1 MSEIIEV
8 PLVEISR
15 PKQWPTLS
23 RRELTKTGYPVY
35 GANGQ
40 IGFTDSYTHADPTV
54 IIGCRGSCGQI
65 HVTVPNAYVTGN
77 AMALDA
83 LDLDRVDQSYLVHF
97 LRKRGFDD
105 IISGSSQPQ
114 ITRKSLSRL
123 FVPLPSVQEQRRISA
138 LLEKADAINKKYEQ
152 ALGLADEFLK
162 SVFLEM
168 FGDPVCNSK
177 GLCTKPLSWFG
188 EIVTGNTP
196 PRSNPQNFGCHM
208 EWIKSDNIN
217 TPHHYITEAKEYL
230 SKEGAVLGRTVPK
243 GAVLVICIA
252 GSPASIGRAAIADRD
267 IAFNQQI
274 NAIVPKTDVDQHFLY
289 AQFVVGQRLVQA
301 ASTNSMKGMVS
312 KGKFKEIQFLAP
324 APDEQQKF
332 GEIFR
337 KYLENSTRLLSANNA
352 SQDLFSSLLQRAFS
366 GEL

>member
-1 MSEIIEV
+1 MV
-8 PLVEISR
+8 DISR

-23 RRELTKTGYPVY
+23 RRELTETGYPVY

-40 IGFTDSYTHADPTV
+40 IGFSDTYTHADPTV

-65 HVTVPNAYVTGN
+65 HVTVPNSYVTGN

-83 LDLDRVDQSYLVHF
+83 LDTDRVDQSYLVHF

-105 IISGSSQPQ
+105 IVSGSSQPQ
-114 ITRKSLSRL
+114 ITRKGLSRL
-123 FVPLPSVQEQRRISA
+123 LVPLPSIQEQRRIA
-138 LLEKADAINKKYEQ
+138 AILDKADAIRRKREQ
-152 ALGLADEFLK
+152 ALNLTDEFLK

-168 FGDPVCNSK
+168 FGDPVGNSK
-177 GLCTKPLSWFG
+177 GLRTKPLSWFG

-196 PRSNPQNFGCHM
+196 PRSNPRNYGCHI

-217 TPHHYITEAKEYL
+217 TPKHYLTEAKEYL
-230 SKEGAVLGRTVPK
+230 SEEGAKLGRTVPR
-243 GAVLVICIA
+243 GSILVICIA

-267 IAFNQQI
+267 VALNQQI
-274 NAIVPKTDVDQHFLY
+274 NAITPNQDIDQHFLY

-324 APDEQQKF
+324 EPDEQRKF
-332 GEIFR
+332 GEIFH

-352 SQDLFSSLLQRAFS
+352 SQDLFSSLSQRAFR